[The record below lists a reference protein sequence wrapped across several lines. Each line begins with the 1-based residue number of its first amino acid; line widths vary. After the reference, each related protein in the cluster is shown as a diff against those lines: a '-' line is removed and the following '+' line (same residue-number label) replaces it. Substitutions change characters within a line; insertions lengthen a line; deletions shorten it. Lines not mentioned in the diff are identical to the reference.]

1 MLKVYPFLT
10 VTHSCHETFTR
21 RIYRYRQ
28 YDSQHAKKDE
38 IAQEKNEKENKET
51 KGWAGRCCLPVSKVS
66 AHLGT
71 FLRFSMKCPFGHQS
85 IFFYP
90 FGH

>member
-51 KGWAGRCCLPVSKVS
+51 KG
-66 AHLGT
+66 
-71 FLRFSMKCPFGHQS
+71 
-85 IFFYP
+85 
-90 FGH
+90 